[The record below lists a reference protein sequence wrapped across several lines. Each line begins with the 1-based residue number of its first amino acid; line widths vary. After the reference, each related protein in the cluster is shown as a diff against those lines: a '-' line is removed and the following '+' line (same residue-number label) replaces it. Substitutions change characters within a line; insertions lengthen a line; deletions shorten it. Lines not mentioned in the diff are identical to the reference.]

1 MDDELAA
8 LSAGAA
14 REPESLA
21 FLRLGEL
28 LRAQGR
34 LDVAARVVVAGLEHH
49 PYLPDAHDLYARI
62 LVDQGQFERAE
73 EEWGVVLAIDPRHA
87 GAHKGLGFLAYNRGD
102 LDAALDHLELA
113 LSADPTDQRVVA
125 ALRRVRKEFEAVLE
139 TRGSPGAPAGAAAA
153 DIFAGLEGAGSGI
166 LLADVQGRVLGGA
179 MRREGGVDIAEEVAA
194 HLAGVSQEALRTAQ
208 LLDLGRWQF
217 VLVEAERQNLYLEE
231 PAEET
236 LLLLARDRSMPA
248 GRLAVV
254 AQRAAVIAT
263 RWLEAQR

>member
-1 MDDELAA
+1 MRDELAA
-8 LSAGAA
+8 WSAEAA
-14 REPESLA
+14 RERESLA

-28 LRAQGR
+28 LRARGQ
-34 LDVAARVVVAGLEHH
+34 LEAAARVVVAGLEHH

-62 LVDQGQFERAE
+62 LVDQGEFERAE
-73 EEWGVVLAIDPRHA
+73 EEWGLVLAIDPRHA
-87 GAHKGLGFLAYNRGD
+87 GAHKGLGFLAYKRGE

-125 ALRRVRKEFEAVLE
+125 ALRRVRQEFEAVLE
-139 TRGSPGAPAGAAAA
+139 PQRPVGGLAGAPAA

-179 MRREGGVDIAEEVAA
+179 MRRGDDVDVAEEVAA
-194 HLAGVSQEALRTAQ
+194 HLVGVSQEAARTAQ
-208 LLDLGRWQF
+208 LLDLGRWHF

-231 PAEET
+231 PAEGT
-236 LLLLARDRSMPA
+236 LLLLARDRSVPA
-248 GRLAVV
+248 GRLAVI
-254 AQRAAVIAT
+254 AQRAAVVAT